1 MNYNDIYDMEINA
14 NLQNGDVSSGIGLIK
29 IHTLHQCNIP
39 SNLDEMNWSFK
50 NGDFSGGHCYM
61 NSNTVH

>member
-39 SNLDEMNWSFK
+39 SNLDEMN
-50 NGDFSGGHCYM
+50 
-61 NSNTVH
+61 